1 MRRLTIPL
9 LLASPLAQAQITLD
23 GSLGPAGAL
32 EGLDVEIPAELGR
45 RLGGNLFHSF
55 GHFHVPSGGSAL
67 FTGPAGIDHVIGRVT
82 GGEVSSIDGLL
93 GTAFEGSAPDLW
105 LVNPA
110 GVVFGP
116 NATLDVQGGLHVS
129 TADYLRLGNGGRFA
143 ADLGQGGTLTS
154 APPAAFGFLGAG
166 TGSLTVNGA
175 TLTTPE
181 GRDLSLVGGEIEIT
195 DGTLDAPGGRL
206 SLAAVAMGEVA
217 RGPAML
223 DGEDTTPG
231 DIRMVGG
238 NLSVYADQGGEIVI
252 RAAALDVSG
261 TQVIAGTGDRPGG
274 DMAIRAEAISIR
286 DGGLVAAGS
295 LGAGDSGDLTVTAGT
310 LEIRSGAT
318 LSVTN
323 GGAGAGGALWVRVDR
338 LLLSGDGLTG
348 VASLGAGAQPLA
360 TGRGGDIIVVA
371 RSVEIRQ
378 GGQLYTST
386 QGAADAG
393 HVRVSA
399 DEIRLSGEDHLG
411 ATVIGSQTE
420 ARDAAGR
427 GGDITVETDL
437 LEIRGGAQLVTIS
450 GGAGAGGDLR
460 VTAREIRILGDGQRC
475 CTAIIA
481 QTRASANAGRGGD
494 LQVSADRIV
503 LRDGALIS
511 TSTPGAGDAGDLI
524 LNAGELSLAGVN
536 TGVSSQTA
544 QQDNGGRAGDMVLTV
559 DRIVV
564 RDGAVISTTTM
575 GSGDGGGLRISA
587 GEIILAGADF
597 QRSAGIAAQTGMVG
611 ENAGRGGELIVQAD
625 YLEIRGVA
633 QISSSS
639 GGGGDAGDVSVTADR
654 ILVDGE
660 GLPVLLA
667 GITSQAGLATGDAR
681 GGDVRVSARV
691 LELRDSGQI
700 SATSVSRGDAG
711 DLLIRVGER
720 LVLDDSAITAE
731 AGQSGGGAVTID
743 TTGSVSLAG
752 STITTSVAGGDRNA
766 GNITLTTPVTL
777 AMVDGSEIRA
787 NAFEGAGGNV
797 RIVTDNLLQHPSGV
811 ISASSERGVD
821 GDINIDATEAD
832 LGSGL
837 LALGSRFLVDP
848 ELPTP
853 CGVYRPDTASTFA
866 LGGAGLPAAPDG
878 FLSGDYLAIPTGAN
892 SAAGRFFL
900 GGGCAPLAGAGGW

>member
-1 MRRLTIPL
+1 MDRWIVPVLMV
-9 LLASPLAQAQITLD
+9 SPLVQAQITLD
-23 GSLGPAGAL
+23 GSLGPAAAL
-32 EGLDVEIPAELGR
+32 EGLDVEIPVALGR
-45 RLGGNLFHSF
+45 QLGGNLFHSF
-55 GHFHVPSGGSAL
+55 GRFDIPTGGSAI
-67 FTGPAGIDHVIGRVT
+67 FTGPAGIAHVIGRVT
-82 GGEVSSIDGLL
+82 GGEVSTIDGLL

-110 GVVFGP
+110 GVMFGP

-129 TADYLRLGNGGRFA
+129 TADYLRLGEGGRFA
-143 ADLGQGGTLTS
+143 ADLGQGSTLSS
-154 APPAAFGFLGAG
+154 APPEAFGFLG
-166 TGSLTVNGA
+166 TGRGSFTVSGS
-175 TLTTPE
+175 TLIPAQ
-181 GRDLSLVGGEIEIT
+181 GRDLSLVGGDIRIT
-195 DGTLDAPGGRL
+195 DGTLALPGGRL
-206 SLAAVAMGEVA
+206 SLAAVAAGEVEH
-217 RGPAML
+217 GPHMVT
-223 DGEDTTPG
+223 GEDMTPG
-231 DIRMVGG
+231 DIHVAGS
-238 NLSVYADQGGEIVI
+238 NLAVNADRGGEIVI
-252 RAAALDVSG
+252 RAGALSLAD
-261 TQVIAGTGDRPGG
+261 TDVIANTEGQAGAS
-274 DMAIRAEAISIR
+274 MQIRAETVSIG
-286 DGGLVAAGS
+286 DGSTVATRNVGS
-295 LGAGDSGDLTVTAGT
+295 GRGGDLTVEAATV
-310 LEIRSGAT
+310 EIRSGAIVAVINGGTGDAGT
-318 LSVTN
+318 LSLR
-323 GGAGAGGALWVRVDR
+323 ADR
-338 LLLSGDGLTG
+338 LLLSGDGRIG
-348 VASLGAGAQPLA
+348 VATLITNALPAA

-371 RSVEIRQ
+371 GTMEIRQ
-378 GGQLYTST
+378 GGQLYTAT

-393 HVRVSA
+393 DVRVSA
-399 DEIRLSGEDHLG
+399 DELRLSGEDHLG
-411 ATVIGSQTE
+411 ATGMGSQTL
-420 ARDAAGR
+420 APDNAGR